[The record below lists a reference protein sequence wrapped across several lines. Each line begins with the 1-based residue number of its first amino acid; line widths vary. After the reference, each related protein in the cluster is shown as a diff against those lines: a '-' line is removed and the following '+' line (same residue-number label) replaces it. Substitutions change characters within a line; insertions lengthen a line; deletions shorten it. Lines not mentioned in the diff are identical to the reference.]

1 MLSATDTKKDSS
13 PVTRIAYL
21 LDLAIVSLLGYLT
34 YQIFSP
40 FLTAIAWATVFCVVF
55 YPVYLY
61 ALRYVRYEALASG
74 ITILLIVAIII
85 GPLSYISFAL
95 VSEVTELVTKTGKGD
110 GTGFDQIIADP
121 RIGGVIKRIG
131 PHVGVSEESART
143 FLVESGKKLGQSS
156 LEYLSAGLTNMVT
169 VAVNFVLMLFTLF
182 FLFRDGNRLVG
193 RIKEYLPFADPA
205 KERLENQT
213 RDMIVSTIYG
223 GVIVA
228 ISQGALGGLAFGLFG
243 VSAPVLWGSVM
254 ALCSFLPAV
263 GTAIVWGPVS
273 LIFAAQ
279 GEYLKA
285 GGLALVGIFVISMVD
300 NILRPLIIGG
310 RTKMPTIIIFF
321 TVLGGIKF
329 FGLLGLIMGP
339 LVFALFF
346 TIFDIMRTGD
356 ERGDA

>member
-1 MLSATDTKKDSS
+1 MNRL
-13 PVTRIAYL
+13 AYL
-21 LDLAIVSLLGYLT
+21 LDLAIVTLLGYLT

-55 YPVYLY
+55 YPIYLY
-61 ALRYVRYEALASG
+61 VLKYARAGSVASG
-74 ITILLIVAIII
+74 ITTLLIVAIIV

-95 VSEVTELVTKTGKGD
+95 VSEVTELVAKTGRGD
-110 GTGFDQIIADP
+110 ESGFERILADP
-121 RIGGVIKRIG
+121 RVADLVKRIG
-131 PHVGVSEESART
+131 PHVGVSQESARE
-143 FLVESGKKLGQSS
+143 FLVESGKRLGQSL

-169 VAVNFVLMLFTLF
+169 VAVNFVLMLFTVF
-182 FLFRDGNRLVG
+182 FLFRDGDRLVEQV
-193 RIKEYLPFADPA
+193 KQYLPFPDPA
-205 KERLENQT
+205 KERLEHQT

-223 GVIVA
+223 GVVVA
-228 ISQGALGGLAFGLFG
+228 ISQGILGGLAFGLFG

-263 GTAIVWGPVS
+263 GTAIIWGPAS
-273 LIFAAQ
+273 LIFAVQ

-285 GGLALVGIFVISMVD
+285 GGLVLVGIFLIGMVD

-339 LVFALFF
+339 LVFALFLA
-346 TIFDIMRTGD
+346 IFDIVRTM
-356 ERGDA
+356 ESREKA